1 MFRALPVFPMA
12 EIGERIDT
20 DALRFLGFLGSHIV
34 DNLLAYG
41 FKVRGTARSASKLA
55 ALSSYWEKKY
65 GQGTFETAVVENMEV
80 EGAFEDALQGVSGV
94 VHVAASISPLID
106 SSPKDPSRV
115 IDPVVN
121 GTRYILRSA
130 AAEASVK
137 SFVLTS
143 SSFAAV
149 FREKNQARELDED
162 SWNTVSVEK
171 AYSLPLDDPNKL
183 AHIYAAGKTL
193 SERAAWKF
201 YKEERPNFIV
211 NTVIPN
217 FNIGPTIG
225 PQAPRSSGEVIN
237 QAVSGDMSRLKTSFH
252 LLWFV
257 DVRDTAALHVHALV
271 SPELSSGGIRMWA
284 VSAPFNG
291 NDILRVLRELY
302 PHRTFRPD
310 FKDLERDLSSI
321 DHRRACELLGG
332 MRAMFVATAATRS
345 ALRPVIVASTHARM
359 MSSSNTVHE
368 NDPETLEREKD
379 RSLSDEKVRKPD
391 IKSAPGWNENLASSS
406 EDHVKADRHEHKG
419 SVEDLQQETADN
431 AQAHHKDGR

>member
-1 MFRALPVFPMA
+1 MTTIPKGSLVLVTGAN
-12 EIGERIDT
+12 
-20 DALRFLGFLGSHIV
+20 GFLGSHIV

-332 MRAMFVATAATRS
+332 MR
-345 ALRPVIVASTHARM
+345 
-359 MSSSNTVHE
+359 VHE